1 MGGRGVV
8 NKRSK
13 IVKLPCFT
21 WPRDLGP
28 RGGKMRTREL
38 ALESGGR
45 TMAGGTLQLCAFL
58 GGQTLSDQ
66 HLLQEAGWGE
76 QLRWLD

>member
-8 NKRSK
+8 NKRSE

-28 RGGKMRTREL
+28 RGEKMRTREL

-45 TMAGGTLQLCAFL
+45 TMAGGIFQLCAFL
-58 GGQTLSDQ
+58 GGQVLSDQ
-66 HLLQEAGWGE
+66 RLLQEAGWGE
-76 QLRWLD
+76 QLR